1 MTVSSPAGSP
11 QSSGTKSS
19 PRVPAGPFGG
29 TPDAQKQRDLRRM
42 KALALSFLIGAAIIY
57 LFCEYLDTKGAHLSI
72 AGPWVGY
79 VKAAAEAGMVGGLA
93 DWFAVTALFRHPLG
107 LPIPHTAIIKRKKDQ
122 LGDALG
128 GFVESNFLTP
138 DVIAEKVGSLEL
150 SGRVAN
156 WMADPDNSQKLGAE
170 AAKLVKVM
178 SEVLRDE
185 DVEAVLN
192 STIIKRL
199 AEPEWGPPIGRL
211 VETLLQEQRQLPL
224 INLLAERAHHWAL
237 GSQGVIDKIVDTDG
251 PQWSPKFVNSLL
263 GERIYRELVEFT
275 WKVRSDPDHEVRQA
289 MSTFLWDFA
298 SDLQHDPRTIAKVED
313 VKAELMGRE
322 EVRTAAQAAWRAAKR
337 MIEASV
343 EDPDSTLREKFS
355 ESAARFGVRLRDD
368 QALRGKVDFW
378 VDRSVRHL
386 VENYAGQITSIITD
400 TVARWDADEASDKI
414 ELAVGR
420 DLQFIR
426 INGTVVGSIAGLV
439 IYSIT
444 QIFF

>member
-1 MTVSSPAGSP
+1 
-11 QSSGTKSS
+11 
-19 PRVPAGPFGG
+19 
-29 TPDAQKQRDLRRM
+29 M
-42 KALALSFLIGAAIIY
+42 KGVALAFLLGAAVVY
-57 LFCEYLDTKGAHLSI
+57 LFCEYLDTYGSGLAI

-128 GFVESNFLTP
+128 DFVTDNFLTP

-150 SGRVAN
+150 TTRVAN
-156 WMADPDNSQKLGAE
+156 WMADPDNSERLGAE

-211 VETLLQEQRQLPL
+211 VETLLQEQRHLPL

-275 WKVRSDPDHEVRQA
+275 WKVRSDPDHEVRHA

-337 MIEASV
+337 MIESSV
-343 EDPDSTLREKFS
+343 EDPESTLRSKFS

-368 QALRGKVDFW
+368 PSLRDKADFW

-386 VENYAGQITSIITD
+386 VANYAGQISSIITD
-400 TVARWDADEASDKI
+400 TVARWDADEASQKI
-414 ELAVGR
+414 ELQVGR

-439 IYSIT
+439 IYTVT
-444 QIFF
+444 QLLF